1 MNKKRLSV
9 VMAGAML
16 ASSVAPVLAAEETTV
31 TEVQKGALITELTNL
46 LWDAPRFASTTV
58 AGSELL
64 DADLANE
71 SVYAIEIN
79 GAIDAT
85 ISSKTVKDAN
95 VKSDLQKEIQTKI
108 NALAPG
114 AIVKVID
121 LGYQEIT
128 LADGKKAIV
137 SKAATTKYTEEEL
150 TNTSKLYKE
159 LNDLCTDVT
168 HGSKYTTNII
178 DTYGYEKAEGG
189 FVIHFKSGVDMN
201 GDTVNE
207 AKLVL
212 TTDSDRLDFTKYYD
226 KENSRNEKLVSAG
239 VMTTNGFGGFLP
251 KAAEK
256 TDITNKVSKE
266 FKVAENNT
274 VFALS
279 DLYKAPFLTE
289 NGQKLLD
296 DAKEA
301 MIAAPTGNK
310 KDVVEFDGEDT
321 IDAAITNA
329 KADKEGVYKIKV
341 QIADA
346 YKVSEAMGN
355 GTTWTPDAA
364 HYNTYYVT
372 GTSKAELKKVLAWL
386 DNGSADVDVLSG
398 SNRYATAVKIAK
410 EIDLTTLNTTANQ
423 KNDIV
428 LVNGDSLVDGL
439 SAAPL
444 AHKLSSSTKN
454 APILLTASDELPSAT
469 KAYLNELIDTQKNK
483 DITVHVIGGDAVI
496 SSSVVKE
503 LKSMNLKVERL
514 GGKDRQETSLAVAEK
529 IADLTTGA
537 VSTAYVVGANGEA
550 DAMSIAGKA
559 ASQNAPIIVSGYKG
573 LSDESLDVLED
584 KNVTVL
590 GGEAVVSDSDF
601 EAVKSVAKL
610 SRRIAGKNRK
620 ATNAA
625 VINTLYSG
633 IGDGANV
640 GASTTKSVIVAKDDE
655 LIDALTS
662 ANLSAVHN
670 SPIVLGT
677 KSLTEDQLNAVVEG
691 AKYAKKVYQVGGGV
705 AEDVVKAV
713 AEALN
718 LI

>member
-16 ASSVAPVLAAEETTV
+16 ASSVEPVLAAEETTV
-31 TEVQKGALITELTNL
+31 TELQKGALITELTNL
-46 LWDAPRFASTTV
+46 LWDAPRFASATV
-58 AGSELL
+58 GGGLL
-64 DADLANE
+64 DAGLANE
-71 SVYAIEIN
+71 SVYAVEIN
-79 GAIDAT
+79 GVIDDT
-85 ISSKTVKDAN
+85 ISSKTVKDTN

-150 TNTSKLYKE
+150 INANGVYKE
-159 LNDLCTDVT
+159 LNNL
-168 HGSKYTTNII
+168 YTVNTSNYNAVIKS
-178 DTYGYEKAEGG
+178 YGYEKSEGG
-189 FVIHFKSGVDMN
+189 FVIHFKDNVDMN
-201 GDTVNE
+201 ADKVKE

-226 KENSRNEKLVSAG
+226 KADNRNEKEVSAQAL
-239 VMTTNGFGGFLP
+239 TTDNFGGFLT
-251 KAAEK
+251 KAPQNS
-256 TDITNKVSKE
+256 DITNKISKE

-301 MIAAPTGNK
+301 MIAAPVGNK

-410 EIDLTTLNTTANQ
+410 EIDLTTLNTTTNQ

-529 IADLTTGA
+529 IADLPTGA